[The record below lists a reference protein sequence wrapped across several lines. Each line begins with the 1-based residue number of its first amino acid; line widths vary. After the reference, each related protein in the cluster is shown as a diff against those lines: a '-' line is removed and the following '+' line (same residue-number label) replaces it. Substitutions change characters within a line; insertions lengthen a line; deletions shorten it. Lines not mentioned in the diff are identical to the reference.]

1 MLLLNVELP
10 PYDAAL
16 AQKVPLVARFGK
28 SRYNLA
34 MSIDFQQ
41 VYQKIREIGATAQQR
56 KKTLDERRAQARA
69 LLRNNA
75 NLLVVLQ
82 RIVEAVKEID
92 PAIRCA
98 VPLREPLDF
107 HAPPPASPSNAVL
120 IAADGSQIN
129 PDRHAAVQFGLIN
142 VGAITL
148 KLASGETTQVFTDS
162 QLLFDDELFTTSGNP
177 LTEGMVAL
185 RRDLRERST
194 LYDLAAEYDAG
205 QPVITVTDGPIELW
219 GSSGGEDGQEYHEAL
234 QKYLGVLSRLQT
246 RGVVTAG
253 YVDKPGADLVI
264 RLLELSEATPDDLKK
279 IREYHPLRG
288 VHDRWLFGYQNKD
301 FQLLAP
307 GERSAVFKIQT
318 KNEKHYSGAFG
329 LHFFYLNVGSEGHP
343 WPARVEIPQ
352 WVAQDAEKLGWLHAI
367 LVEQC
372 RMMGAKPYPYLLHR
386 AHECAVVSFEEKHQI
401 EQMLQVELRRAGGET
416 DDGSYKQSA
425 KDLPRR
431 GSFK

>member
-1 MLLLNVELP
+1 MLNFPPITPPAPKKFLLRCE
-10 PYDAAL
+10 
-16 AQKVPLVARFGK
+16 
-28 SRYNLA
+28 SRYNFR

-41 VYQKIREIGATAQQR
+41 VYQKICEIGATAQLR
-56 KKTLDERRAQARA
+56 RKTLDERRAHARS
-69 LLRNNA
+69 LLRNHA

-98 VPLREPLDF
+98 VPLNEPLDF
-107 HAPPPASPSNAVL
+107 HAPPPASPLNAVL

-148 KLASGETTQVFTDS
+148 KLASGETPQIFTDS
-162 QLLFDDELFTTSGNP
+162 QLLFDEELFTQSGNP

-194 LYDLAAEYDAG
+194 LYDLAAEYGEG
-205 QPVITVTDGPIELW
+205 QPIITFTDGPIELW

-234 QKYLGVLSRLQT
+234 QKYLGVLSRLQA

-253 YVDKPGADLVI
+253 YVEKPGADLVI
-264 RLLELSEATPDDLKK
+264 RLLELSEIDLTQMDHL
-279 IREYHPLRG
+279 RNHHPLRG
-288 VHDRWLFGYQNKD
+288 VTDRWLFGERKAP
-301 FQLLAP
+301 LLKP

-318 KNEKHYSGAFG
+318 KNEKHYSGTLS

-343 WPARVEIPQ
+343 WPVRVEIPQ
-352 WVAQDAEKLGWLHAI
+352 WVAQDSEKLGWLHAI
-367 LVEQC
+367 LVQQC
-372 RMMGAKPYPYLLHR
+372 QMMGAKPYPYLLHR
-386 AHECAVVSFEEKHQI
+386 AHECAVVSLEEKHQI
-401 EQMLQVELRRAGGET
+401 EQMLQMELRRTGEDT
-416 DDGSYKQSA
+416 DEGSPKQSA
-425 KDLPRR
+425 KDRPGR

>member
-1 MLLLNVELP
+1 M
-10 PYDAAL
+10 
-16 AQKVPLVARFGK
+16 ARFDK
-28 SRYNLA
+28 SRYNPG

-41 VYQKIREIGATAQQR
+41 VYQKIREIGASAQQR
-56 KKTLDERRAQARA
+56 KKTLDERRKHARS
-69 LLRNNA
+69 LL
-75 NLLVVLQ
+75 NLHADNLEGL
-82 RIVEAVKEID
+82 RWKVEAAKEAD

-98 VPLREPLDF
+98 LSLNERLDSRV
-107 HAPPPASPSNAVL
+107 PPPVSPLNAVL

-129 PDRHAAVQFGLIN
+129 PDRHGAVQFGLIN

-148 KLASGETTQVFTDS
+148 RLASGETPQIFTDS
-162 QLLFDDELFTTSGNP
+162 QLLFDEELFTTSNNP

-194 LYDLAAEYDAG
+194 LYDLASQFDG
-205 QPVITVTDGPIELW
+205 DLPIITFTDGPIELW
-219 GSSGGEDGQEYHEAL
+219 GASGGEEGQEYQDAL

-253 YVDKPGADLVI
+253 YVEKPGADLVI

-279 IREYHPLRG
+279 LREYHPLRG

-318 KNEKHYSGAFG
+318 KNEKHYSGVLA
-329 LHFFYLNVGSEGHP
+329 LHFFYLNVGGEGHP
-343 WPARVEIPQ
+343 WPVRVEIPQ
-352 WVAQDAEKLGWLHAI
+352 WVADDAEKLGQLHAI

-401 EQMLQVELRRAGGET
+401 EQMLQMELRRAGEET
-416 DDGSYKQSA
+416 DEGSNKQSA
-425 KDLPRR
+425 KDLPGR

>member
-10 PYDAAL
+10 PYNAAR
-16 AQKVPLVARFGK
+16 AQKVPKVARFAK

-56 KKTLDERRAQARA
+56 KKTLEERRKHARF
-69 LLRNNA
+69 LLNLNA
-75 NLLVVLQ
+75 DNLEGL
-82 RIVEAVKEID
+82 RWKVESAKEAD

-98 VPLREPLDF
+98 VPLNERLDT
-107 HAPPPASPSNAVL
+107 HLPPPASPLNAVL

-162 QLLFDDELFTTSGNP
+162 QLLFDDELFTASGNP

-194 LYDLAAEYDAG
+194 LYDLAVEYDEG

-219 GSSGGEDGQEYHEAL
+219 GNSGGEDGQEYHEAL
-234 QKYLGVLSRLQT
+234 QKYLGVLSRLQA

-264 RLLELSEATPDDLKK
+264 RLLEISEVGQDIISSNNL
-279 IREYHPLRG
+279 RNVHPLRG
-288 VHDRWLFGYQNKD
+288 VTDRWLFGERQD
-301 FQLLAP
+301 PLLKP

-318 KNEKHYSGAFG
+318 KNEKHYSGALG

-343 WPARVEIPQ
+343 WPVRVEIPQ
-352 WVAQDAEKLGWLHAI
+352 WVAQDVEKLGWLHAI

-372 RMMGAKPYPYLLHR
+372 RMMGDKPYPYLLHR

-401 EQMLQVELRRAGGET
+401 EQMLQIELRRAGEET

-425 KDLPRR
+425 KDLPGRA
-431 GSFK
+431 SFR